1 MNEVTISIIVL
12 GTVGF
17 AFALLLALLSK
28 KLKVEEDPKVIEV
41 LEILP
46 GLNCGACGFSGC
58 RAYAE
63 AAVKECN
70 AFSGCLPG
78 GTELNQ
84 KINQVL
90 GVSGCA
96 SNHKIVAVCRCAAGE
111 GEKKESLIYN
121 GPLTCKAADL
131 IGGVIDCAYGC
142 LGLGDCV
149 NACPV
154 NAIKIENKK
163 VIVDFEKCIGCGK
176 CAKECPRNLF
186 ELIPLKDALDLYYVA
201 CNNKDKALGVKQ
213 VCSKGCIG
221 CSICTKTEHSPYYMK
236 DNLSRIDYKNANN
249 QSLEQGKT
257 KCPTKCIKKGTATF
271 SSDKKK

>member
-1 MNEVTISIIVL
+1 M
-12 GTVGF
+12 
-17 AFALLLALLSK
+17 
-28 KLKVEEDPKVIEV
+28 
-41 LEILP
+41 
-46 GLNCGACGFSGC
+46 
-58 RAYAE
+58 
-63 AAVKECN
+63 
-70 AFSGCLPG
+70 
-78 GTELNQ
+78 
-84 KINQVL
+84 
-90 GVSGCA
+90 
-96 SNHKIVAVCRCAAGE
+96 
-111 GEKKESLIYN
+111 IYN

-236 DNLSRIDYKNANN
+236 DNLSHIDYKNADN